1 MSRIIFHVDMNSFF
15 AACELAERPEFR
27 GKPLVVSG
35 NSRRGVIT
43 TASYEARALGI
54 HAAMPLSEARRIF
67 PKLIVLP
74 VNHERYQRYSRA
86 MIAILQRFSPRVEQ
100 ASIDEAYLD
109 MSHLIAT
116 KQSYVA
122 IARQIQQA
130 IYQELGLGSSIGI
143 SYNRFLAK
151 MASDMQKP
159 NGLTILR
166 RADLTHKIWPLA
178 IEAMYGVGPKTAEKL
193 QALGIKTIG
202 DLAHFTDE
210 PALKEL
216 LGEKQSCWLH
226 QRAKG
231 NGSGIIEATTKAE
244 LDSIGHS
251 RTFTS
256 DTIEERE
263 LEQQLENLTQLVLK
277 RLTKQQV
284 VAKTLQVTI
293 RNHRFETITRSMSA
307 PSYFKTEEEIFMAA
321 MNVFWEHWD
330 GTPVRLLGITL
341 QNLRAK
347 TYVYE
352 QLRLF

>member
-15 AACELAERPEFR
+15 AACELAHHPEYR

-54 HAAMPLSEARRIF
+54 HAAMPLSEARRIY
-67 PKLIVLP
+67 PQLIVLP
-74 VNHERYQRYSRA
+74 VNHERYQQYSRA
-86 MIAILQRFSPRVEQ
+86 MMEILQRFSPKVEQ

-109 MSHLIAT
+109 MSHLMLTGESYIA
-116 KQSYVA
+116 S
-122 IARQIQQA
+122 ARTIQHTIQA
-130 IYQELGLGSSIGI
+130 ELGLGSSIGI

-166 RADLTHKIWPLA
+166 RADVAVKIWPLA

-193 QALGIKTIG
+193 QALGIRTIG
-202 DLAHFTDE
+202 DLAEYTDQQ
-210 PALKEL
+210 ALKKL
-216 LGEKQSCWLH
+216 IGDKQATWLH

-231 NGSGIIEATTKAE
+231 NGNYTIMTATKEE

-251 RTFTS
+251 RTFAS

-263 LEQQLENLTQLVLK
+263 LEKQLQKLSELVIK
-277 RLTKQQV
+277 RLIQQQV
-284 VAKTLQVTI
+284 MAKTVQVTI
-293 RNHRFETITRSMSA
+293 RNQHFETITRSLTA
-307 PSYFKTEEEIFMAA
+307 PSYYKTEEEIFLAA
-321 MNVFWEHWD
+321 LNVFWEHWD
-330 GTPVRLLGITL
+330 GTPVRLLGVTL
-341 QNLRAK
+341 QNLLPK
-347 TYVYE
+347 QYVYE